1 MRKSNHE
8 ALRKL
13 LRNQPDGLTVSEAGA
28 AIDATAGHV
37 RAALQAMPD
46 AYIDRWVHKNQGTP
60 FAAVWCVVT
69 PPANCPHPTD
79 A

>member
-8 ALRKL
+8 ALRTI
-13 LRNQPDGLTVSEAGA
+13 LRDQPDGLTVSEAAAAIGA
-28 AIDATAGHV
+28 APNHV
-37 RAALQAMPD
+37 RAALQVMPD
-46 AYIDRWVHKNQGTP
+46 AYIDRWSSPKRGPYV
-60 FAAVWCVVT
+60 AVWCVVT